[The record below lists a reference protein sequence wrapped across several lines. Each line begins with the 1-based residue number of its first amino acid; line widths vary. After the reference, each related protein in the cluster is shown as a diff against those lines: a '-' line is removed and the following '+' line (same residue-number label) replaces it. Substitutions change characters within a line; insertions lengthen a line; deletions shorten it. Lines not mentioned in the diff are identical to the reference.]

1 MNEDKRPF
9 ELKEK
14 MKKTTLHK
22 SEAKVVGSREVV
34 GWKVSIMMNG
44 SKCALQTMLAL
55 WLA

>member
-1 MNEDKRPF
+1 
-9 ELKEK
+9 
-14 MKKTTLHK
+14 MKKTTLQK
-22 SEAKVVGSREVV
+22 SEAKVVGALKKLWWWREVV